1 MAHLLRPSSS
11 SPRPQ
16 IIHLFENTS
25 SPERADPD
33 LQPHILPQLLL
44 ARPHLWDVQHS
55 VMEALLDHLRPG
67 SAHSDNE
74 SQPNQTQ
81 AIGLCC
87 IFKYTL
93 LYILVVL
100 ERSEGDVLSRLTAD
114 SSLVG
119 ESLLAVSAI
128 NTDALGHMLFRI
140 LPRGG
145 IEVDASRYGT
155 VRFENIGFGYP
166 SQKGVQILDNFN
178 LEVGVGESVA
188 IVGKSGGGKSSI
200 QSLLLRYYGPV
211 RVKMTFDGQGGI
223 YIREFN
229 PSSWRSII
237 SIIPQASAPHSFT
250 ESSLSDNEKEPFV
263 QMVKEAKALHAKMYL
278 NYKIDPPFAGV
289 YRVGKQD
296 ETIESLNVK
305 QGQCL
310 LLHIATANMNVNK
323 DPWPA
328 YTVCNSAIPG
338 DDFNGGNEALNPR
351 ALQQDGQTFGLCYP
365 PSAVETAISRGKD
378 DEGKSAIEM
387 DQTYSCGTHQ

>member
-1 MAHLLRPSSS
+1 
-11 SPRPQ
+11 
-16 IIHLFENTS
+16 
-25 SPERADPD
+25 
-33 LQPHILPQLLL
+33 
-44 ARPHLWDVQHS
+44 
-55 VMEALLDHLRPG
+55 
-67 SAHSDNE
+67 
-74 SQPNQTQ
+74 
-81 AIGLCC
+81 
-87 IFKYTL
+87 
-93 LYILVVL
+93 
-100 ERSEGDVLSRLTAD
+100 
-114 SSLVG
+114 
-119 ESLLAVSAI
+119 
-128 NTDALGHMLFRI
+128 MLFRI

-200 QSLLLRYYGPV
+200 QSLLLR
-211 RVKMTFDGQGGI
+211 I

-310 LLHIATANMNVNK
+310 LLHIATANMNTKTHGQHTQSV
-323 DPWPA
+323 
-328 YTVCNSAIPG
+328 TGAIPG
-338 DDFNGGNEALNPR
+338 DDFNSGNEALNPR

-378 DEGKSAIEM
+378 DKGKSAIEM